1 MRHQRAGVIGVV
13 LAAVA
18 ASVVAAAGPANAD
31 LVTSC
36 TGTAAGVTIP
46 GDLVVPGGQS
56 CELTDVTVTGSTT
69 VRADANLILTTSTLS
84 GTLVVQSNGFADLT
98 STAVGG
104 ATRLNNAFGLYA
116 QGGTVAGTVT
126 VTGSG
131 FSYGTGTSY
140 GANITSTGGETY
152 LRSARVSRN
161 VSTSGDLLTDVYDSV
176 VGGAVTVAG
185 ARLGSVLC
193 TSEIDG
199 DVAVSG
205 AADGGVVQLGAAVP
219 VAGCGYVVFGGALS
233 LTGNHAPAVL
243 SDSVVRGALSCVDN
257 DAAPTGAGNR
267 LRAGATGQCADLA
280 AVPDPTVPTG
290 PPATPGTST
299 SSAGKSTAAADTSD
313 RGAAVLAARAA
324 RRSSG
329 ERAAIASSHA
339 LTR

>member
-1 MRHQRAGVIGVV
+1 MRHQRAGVIGAV

-18 ASVVAAAGPANAD
+18 ASVVAAAGPARAD

-36 TGTAAGVTIP
+36 TGTASGVTVP
-46 GDLVVPGGQS
+46 GDLFVPAGQS
-56 CELTDVTVTGSTT
+56 CELTDVTVTGNTT

-84 GTLVVQSNGFADLT
+84 GTLVVQANGFADLT
-98 STAVGG
+98 GTSVGG
-104 ATRLNNAFGLYA
+104 ATRLNNAFGIYA
-116 QGGTVAGTVT
+116 QGGTIAGNVTVAGA
-126 VTGSG
+126 G

-140 GANITSTGGETY
+140 GGSITSTSGETY
-152 LRSARVSRN
+152 LRSARVGRN

-176 VGGAVTVAG
+176 VGGTVTVAG
-185 ARLGSVLC
+185 AALGSVVC

-205 AADGGVVQLGAAVP
+205 AAAGGVVQIGAAAP
-219 VAGCGYVVFGGALS
+219 VADCGYVVFGGALS

-257 DAAPTGAGNR
+257 DAAPAGGGNR
-267 LRAGATGQCADLA
+267 LRGGATGQCADLA

-290 PPATPGTST
+290 PPATSR
-299 SSAGKSTAAADTSD
+299 KSTVDPNG
-313 RGAAVLAARAA
+313 RGAATLARVAA

-329 ERAAIASSHA
+329 ERAAIATSHA
-339 LTR
+339 LSR